1 MGKRSKGETDRNQMS
16 KRSEKRNKMEKQG
29 GCHTCLACHIRYI
42 TKQNKRSFQICVD
55 VIAIDGELVLGVA
68 ETAGVLV
75 AVPALVTITL
85 TATILE

>member
-1 MGKRSKGETDRNQMS
+1 MG

-55 VIAIDGELVLGVA
+55 VIAIDGESVLGVA
-68 ETAGVLV
+68 ETAGAAAVV
-75 AVPALVTITL
+75 FVPATIIVMITA
-85 TATILE
+85 TATIPE